1 MSVKVKKQKKQ
12 RTTDLFAPSN
22 AVNNVRVRSFLEVPI
37 RKVRILC
44 LEVLKREER
53 WTVDEFSS

>member
-22 AVNNVRVRSFLEVPI
+22 AVNNVRVRSFFRGSNKKSKDTVFRGFEAR
-37 RKVRILC
+37 RKV
-44 LEVLKREER
+44 
-53 WTVDEFSS
+53 DG

>member
-1 MSVKVKKQKKQ
+1 MSVKVKKQKKK

-53 WTVDEFSS
+53 